1 MSASPPRWPRFRRFR
16 LPDVTNRVALVSESD
31 PTSTSRATLAKGLIL
46 VGVAT
51 LVGNGA
57 AYLLSMVAARILN
70 QADFGALGALLGLLV
85 ILATLGISTQALA
98 ARRVATANSDRAQ
111 VEEQLIRLSIF
122 LGAMVIAAGIV
133 VAWPIG
139 MIFTIPTAAVATGI
153 GSLGFVIIG
162 SAAMGIAQGREEH
175 TRLSLAF
182 IANGGGRALGGII
195 GVLAL
200 ASVTGVGIGVFI
212 GCAVGALIAYR
223 LVRRPE
229 WKPFGTKVGAGIGV
243 ELGHVVHA
251 LMVLFTL
258 TNVDILLARFF
269 LTEDQSGQYAVGVL
283 LAKIAFFLPNA
294 IVIVL
299 FPKMSAEASRRTVYI
314 ATGLTAVVG
323 AVITTGAFML
333 GDLVVRILGGEQYLS
348 MGSLIWLFALE
359 GSAFALVQVLL
370 YARLAAQDRKAVIA
384 VWIALAT
391 LVIVVAT
398 WRNDSVTEIV
408 TTVVAVSLALT
419 VVGLFLDRRSTTKF
433 EIPIESAE

>member
-1 MSASPPRWPRFRRFR
+1 MSEPDPRLTPR
-16 LPDVTNRVALVSESD
+16 S
-31 PTSTSRATLAKGLIL
+31 TLAKGLIL

-70 QADFGALGALLGLLV
+70 KADFGALGALLGLLV
-85 ILATLGISTQALA
+85 ILATLGISTQALS
-98 ARRVATANSDRAQ
+98 ARRVATANANRPQ

-122 LGAMVIAAGIV
+122 LGFGVVVFALV

-139 MIFTIPTAAVATGI
+139 VIFTIPTLAVATGI
-153 GSLGFVIIG
+153 ASLGFVIVG

-195 GVLAL
+195 GVVLL
-200 ASVTGVGIGVFI
+200 SSVVGVGIGVLF
-212 GCAVGALIAYR
+212 GCALGALIAYL

-229 WKPFGTKVGAGIGV
+229 WKPFGSKVGAGMGV
-243 ELGHVVHA
+243 ELSHVVHA

-258 TNVDILLARFF
+258 TNVDVLLARFF
-269 LTEDQSGQYAVGVL
+269 LTEDQSGQYAIGVL

-294 IVIVL
+294 IIIVL
-299 FPKMSAEASRRTVYI
+299 FPKMSAEDSRRTVYI

-323 AVITTGAFML
+323 ATITAAAFLL
-333 GDLVVRILGGEQYLS
+333 GDLVVRILGGEQYVS
-348 MGSLIWLFALE
+348 MGDVIWLFALE

-370 YARLAAQDRKAVIA
+370 YARLAAQDRRAVIA
-384 VWIALAT
+384 VWIALIT
-391 LVIVVAT
+391 LVVIVAT
-398 WRNDSVTEIV
+398 WRNGSVTEIV

-419 VVGLFLDRRSTTKF
+419 VVGLFLDRRSSNKQSSDFTV
-433 EIPIESAE
+433 PIESAE

>member
-1 MSASPPRWPRFRRFR
+1 M
-16 LPDVTNRVALVSESD
+16 SESD
-31 PTSTSRATLAKGLIL
+31 PTSTSRSTLAKGLIL

-57 AYLLSMVAARILN
+57 AYLLSMVAARILS

-98 ARRVATANSDRAQ
+98 ARRVATANSDRPR

-122 LGAMVIAAGIV
+122 LGLGVVVGGIV
-133 VAWPIG
+133 VAWPVGI
-139 MIFTIPTAAVATGI
+139 ILTIPTLAVATGI

-182 IANGGGRALGGII
+182 IANGGGRAIGGII
-195 GVLAL
+195 GVLVL
-200 ASVTGVGIGVFI
+200 ASVTGVGVGIFL

-258 TNVDILLARFF
+258 TNVDVLLARFF

-299 FPKMSAEASRRTVYI
+299 FPKMSAEESRRTVYI

-323 AVITTGAFML
+323 ATITAGAFVL
-333 GDLVVRILGGEQYLS
+333 GDLVARVLGGKQYVS
-348 MGSLIWLFALE
+348 MGEVIWLFALE

-384 VWIALAT
+384 VWIALAS
-391 LVIVVAT
+391 LVSIVT
-398 WRNDSVTEIV
+398 FWRNDSVTDIV
-408 TTVVAVSLALT
+408 TTVVAVSLVLT
-419 VVGLFLDRRSTTKF
+419 VVGLFMDRRKTPAFTM
-433 EIPIESAE
+433 PIESAE